1 LLYLESAVRKNRK
14 NRMSQ
19 SAALKIVISLSTLY
33 GAFEIAI
40 AIRQKKRDISQRLK
54 TACLLLN
61 PARISRCER

>member
-1 LLYLESAVRKNRK
+1 
-14 NRMSQ
+14 MSQ

-54 TACLLLN
+54 TACFLLN